1 MLHNF
6 DNYNQYNVISSRYEI
21 RLIFRKL
28 VDFNFVKTYIFKNLP
43 EIKEAVAIENDD
55 INAIEAI
62 TEKFSIL
69 IHAATYSNPETVKYL
84 IEKGANV
91 SYERHINHDAQPHI
105 AIIAYTLL
113 ADFKTLDTL
122 IRAGANINLHHFN
135 THILP
140 KSRLEFKEKLYT
152 ILRNISDEYKEKVTS
167 RIMVEF
173 VLTECLN
180 VNINGLI
187 NERSL
192 KNIFTTISNEEN
204 DRIEDLRINLLR
216 PLHNNIINSRGS
228 LLIRLS
234 LCVSAVAAI
243 AALSYYASPLVAI
256 GVATCLAAYTT
267 YKYFS
272 SNIAYNFITDIN
284 IVKEKVS
291 EKAHSFVEAIKD
303 SGEKAISF
311 VRS

>member
-6 DNYNQYNVISSRYEI
+6 DSYNQYNVISSRYEI
-21 RLIFRKL
+21 RLTFRKL

-43 EIKEAVAIENDD
+43 EIKKAVAIENDN

-135 THILP
+135 TYILP

-173 VLTECLN
+173 VLTEGLN

-187 NERSL
+187 NEKSL

-216 PLHNNIINSRGS
+216 PLHNNIIKSRGS
-228 LLIRLS
+228 LIRLS

-243 AALSYYASPLVAI
+243 AALSYYASPLTAI
-256 GVATCLAAYTT
+256 GATTCLAVYAV

-272 SNIAYNFITDIN
+272 SDIGYNFITDIN

-291 EKAHSFVEAIKD
+291 EKAHSFIEAIKD
-303 SGEKAISF
+303 NSEKVISF
-311 VRS
+311 IRS